1 MLELQHIHKMYNPGT
16 INEICLFDDF
26 NLTIED
32 GQFVSVVGSNGSG
45 KTSMLNII
53 CGSIPVDGGKIMVN
67 GVDITKKKDF
77 IRHQSIGRVFQDP
90 SKGTC
95 PSMTILENMALA
107 DNKTHGTTAASTS
120 TPIPAKTPQFVFTNY
135 GIDLNHA
142 DLKEYPQHFLGDR
155 IARKLYA
162 TQKVYV
168 RRHTATVGFT
178 DNTMEIYKPAIY
190 NSVMKLDSYF
200 KKAVRRQ
207 EINEQTA
214 TAELSKCLD
223 AAFVAYYEEETGE
236 LEKALKKAKS
246 PEEIL
251 TVFNSILIKE

>member
-1 MLELQHIHKMYNPGT
+1 M
-16 INEICLFDDF
+16 
-26 NLTIED
+26 
-32 GQFVSVVGSNGSG
+32 
-45 KTSMLNII
+45 
-53 CGSIPVDGGKIMVN
+53 KI
-67 GVDITKKKDF
+67 
-77 IRHQSIGRVFQDP
+77 
-90 SKGTC
+90 
-95 PSMTILENMALA
+95 TILFLALIALGFSVKAQRMALA
-107 DNKTHGTTAASTS
+107 DNKTHGTTAASAS

-142 DLKEYPQHFLGDR
+142 DLKEYPQHVLGDR

>member
-1 MLELQHIHKMYNPGT
+1 
-16 INEICLFDDF
+16 
-26 NLTIED
+26 
-32 GQFVSVVGSNGSG
+32 
-45 KTSMLNII
+45 MLNLI
-53 CGSIPVDGGKIMVN
+53 CGSIPLDAGQIKIGN
-67 GVDITKKKDF
+67 EDITGMPEFKRQK
-77 IRHQSIGRVFQDP
+77 RIGRVYQNP
-90 SKGTC
+90 AMGTC

>member
-1 MLELQHIHKMYNPGT
+1 M
-16 INEICLFDDF
+16 
-26 NLTIED
+26 
-32 GQFVSVVGSNGSG
+32 
-45 KTSMLNII
+45 
-53 CGSIPVDGGKIMVN
+53 KI
-67 GVDITKKKDF
+67 
-77 IRHQSIGRVFQDP
+77 
-90 SKGTC
+90 
-95 PSMTILENMALA
+95 TILFLALIALGFSVKAQRMALA
-107 DNKTHGTTAASTS
+107 DNKTHGTTTASAS

-200 KKAVRRQ
+200 KKQSAGRKSTNKQLRQ
-207 EINEQTA
+207 NCRNAWMQP
-214 TAELSKCLD
+214 LSL
-223 AAFVAYYEEETGE
+223 TMR
-236 LEKALKKAKS
+236 KK
-246 PEEIL
+246 PE
-251 TVFNSILIKE
+251 SSKKP

>member
-1 MLELQHIHKMYNPGT
+1 M
-16 INEICLFDDF
+16 
-26 NLTIED
+26 
-32 GQFVSVVGSNGSG
+32 
-45 KTSMLNII
+45 
-53 CGSIPVDGGKIMVN
+53 KI
-67 GVDITKKKDF
+67 
-77 IRHQSIGRVFQDP
+77 
-90 SKGTC
+90 
-95 PSMTILENMALA
+95 TILFLALIALGFSVKAQRMAIA
-107 DNKTHGTTAASTS
+107 DNKTHGTTTASAN

-200 KKAVRRQ
+200 KKQSAGRKSINKQLRQ
-207 EINEQTA
+207 NCRNA
-214 TAELSKCLD
+214 WMPPLSL
-223 AAFVAYYEEETGE
+223 TMR
-236 LEKALKKAKS
+236 KK
-246 PEEIL
+246 PE
-251 TVFNSILIKE
+251 SSKKP

>member
-1 MLELQHIHKMYNPGT
+1 
-16 INEICLFDDF
+16 
-26 NLTIED
+26 
-32 GQFVSVVGSNGSG
+32 
-45 KTSMLNII
+45 
-53 CGSIPVDGGKIMVN
+53 
-67 GVDITKKKDF
+67 
-77 IRHQSIGRVFQDP
+77 
-90 SKGTC
+90 
-95 PSMTILENMALA
+95 MALA

-142 DLKEYPQHFLGDR
+142 DLKEYPQHVLGDR

>member
-1 MLELQHIHKMYNPGT
+1 M
-16 INEICLFDDF
+16 
-26 NLTIED
+26 
-32 GQFVSVVGSNGSG
+32 
-45 KTSMLNII
+45 
-53 CGSIPVDGGKIMVN
+53 KI
-67 GVDITKKKDF
+67 
-77 IRHQSIGRVFQDP
+77 
-90 SKGTC
+90 
-95 PSMTILENMALA
+95 TILFLALIALGFSVKAQRMALA
-107 DNKTHGTTAASTS
+107 DNKTHGTTTASAS

-207 EINEQTA
+207 KSTNKQLRQNCRNA
-214 TAELSKCLD
+214 WMQPLSL
-223 AAFVAYYEEETGE
+223 TMR
-236 LEKALKKAKS
+236 KK
-246 PEEIL
+246 PE
-251 TVFNSILIKE
+251 SSKKP

>member
-1 MLELQHIHKMYNPGT
+1 M
-16 INEICLFDDF
+16 
-26 NLTIED
+26 
-32 GQFVSVVGSNGSG
+32 
-45 KTSMLNII
+45 
-53 CGSIPVDGGKIMVN
+53 KI
-67 GVDITKKKDF
+67 
-77 IRHQSIGRVFQDP
+77 
-90 SKGTC
+90 
-95 PSMTILENMALA
+95 TILFLALIALGFSVKAQRMALA
-107 DNKTHGTTAASTS
+107 DNKTHGTTTASAS

-200 KKAVRRQ
+200 KKAVRRRKSTNKQ
-207 EINEQTA
+207 LRQNCRNAWMQP
-214 TAELSKCLD
+214 LSL
-223 AAFVAYYEEETGE
+223 TMR
-236 LEKALKKAKS
+236 KK
-246 PEEIL
+246 PE
-251 TVFNSILIKE
+251 SSKKP

>member
-1 MLELQHIHKMYNPGT
+1 M
-16 INEICLFDDF
+16 
-26 NLTIED
+26 
-32 GQFVSVVGSNGSG
+32 
-45 KTSMLNII
+45 
-53 CGSIPVDGGKIMVN
+53 KI
-67 GVDITKKKDF
+67 
-77 IRHQSIGRVFQDP
+77 
-90 SKGTC
+90 
-95 PSMTILENMALA
+95 TILFLALIALGFSVKAQRMALA
-107 DNKTHGTTAASTS
+107 DNKTHGTTTASAS

-207 EINEQTA
+207 EINEH
-214 TAELSKCLD
+214 
-223 AAFVAYYEEETGE
+223 YEEETGE

>member
-1 MLELQHIHKMYNPGT
+1 M
-16 INEICLFDDF
+16 
-26 NLTIED
+26 
-32 GQFVSVVGSNGSG
+32 
-45 KTSMLNII
+45 
-53 CGSIPVDGGKIMVN
+53 KI
-67 GVDITKKKDF
+67 
-77 IRHQSIGRVFQDP
+77 
-90 SKGTC
+90 
-95 PSMTILENMALA
+95 TILFLALIALGFSVKAQRMALA
-107 DNKTHGTTAASTS
+107 DNKTHGTTTASTS

-200 KKAVRRQ
+200 KKQSAGRKSTNKQLRQ
-207 EINEQTA
+207 NCRNAWMQP
-214 TAELSKCLD
+214 LSL
-223 AAFVAYYEEETGE
+223 TMR
-236 LEKALKKAKS
+236 KK
-246 PEEIL
+246 PE
-251 TVFNSILIKE
+251 SSKKP

>member
-1 MLELQHIHKMYNPGT
+1 M
-16 INEICLFDDF
+16 
-26 NLTIED
+26 
-32 GQFVSVVGSNGSG
+32 
-45 KTSMLNII
+45 
-53 CGSIPVDGGKIMVN
+53 KI
-67 GVDITKKKDF
+67 
-77 IRHQSIGRVFQDP
+77 
-90 SKGTC
+90 
-95 PSMTILENMALA
+95 TILFLALIALGFSVKAQRMALA
-107 DNKTHGTTAASTS
+107 DNKTHGTTAASAS

-200 KKAVRRQ
+200 KGSQALVTTYTYSPFFGLTLKTDPNGNITHYNYDEFGRLKSVTDR
-207 EINEQTA
+207 
-214 TAELSKCLD
+214 
-223 AAFVAYYEEETGE
+223 
-236 LEKALKKAKS
+236 LKK
-246 PEEIL
+246 
-251 TVFNSILIKE
+251 TVQNFEYHYKNQ

>member
-1 MLELQHIHKMYNPGT
+1 M
-16 INEICLFDDF
+16 
-26 NLTIED
+26 
-32 GQFVSVVGSNGSG
+32 
-45 KTSMLNII
+45 
-53 CGSIPVDGGKIMVN
+53 KI
-67 GVDITKKKDF
+67 
-77 IRHQSIGRVFQDP
+77 
-90 SKGTC
+90 
-95 PSMTILENMALA
+95 TILFLALIALGFSVKAQRMALA
-107 DNKTHGTTAASTS
+107 DNKTHGTTTASAS

-200 KKAVRRQ
+200 KNKQIVRFM
-207 EINEQTA
+207 IY
-214 TAELSKCLD
+214 S
-223 AAFVAYYEEETGE
+223 
-236 LEKALKKAKS
+236 
-246 PEEIL
+246 
-251 TVFNSILIKE
+251 LIKIELKTVNISSGDLAFFRAFSSSPVSSS

>member
-1 MLELQHIHKMYNPGT
+1 M
-16 INEICLFDDF
+16 
-26 NLTIED
+26 
-32 GQFVSVVGSNGSG
+32 
-45 KTSMLNII
+45 
-53 CGSIPVDGGKIMVN
+53 KI
-67 GVDITKKKDF
+67 
-77 IRHQSIGRVFQDP
+77 
-90 SKGTC
+90 
-95 PSMTILENMALA
+95 TILFLALIALGFSVKAQRMALA

-200 KKAVRRQ
+200 KKQSAGRKSTNKQLRQ
-207 EINEQTA
+207 NCRNAWMQP
-214 TAELSKCLD
+214 LSL
-223 AAFVAYYEEETGE
+223 TMR
-236 LEKALKKAKS
+236 KK
-246 PEEIL
+246 PE
-251 TVFNSILIKE
+251 SSKKP

>member
-1 MLELQHIHKMYNPGT
+1 M
-16 INEICLFDDF
+16 
-26 NLTIED
+26 
-32 GQFVSVVGSNGSG
+32 
-45 KTSMLNII
+45 
-53 CGSIPVDGGKIMVN
+53 KI
-67 GVDITKKKDF
+67 
-77 IRHQSIGRVFQDP
+77 
-90 SKGTC
+90 
-95 PSMTILENMALA
+95 TILKAQRMALA
-107 DNKTHGTTAASTS
+107 DNKTHGTTTASAS

>member
-1 MLELQHIHKMYNPGT
+1 M
-16 INEICLFDDF
+16 
-26 NLTIED
+26 
-32 GQFVSVVGSNGSG
+32 
-45 KTSMLNII
+45 
-53 CGSIPVDGGKIMVN
+53 KI
-67 GVDITKKKDF
+67 
-77 IRHQSIGRVFQDP
+77 
-90 SKGTC
+90 
-95 PSMTILENMALA
+95 TILFLALIALGFSVKAQRMALA

-178 DNTMEIYKPAIY
+178 DNTM
-190 NSVMKLDSYF
+190 KLDSYF

>member
-1 MLELQHIHKMYNPGT
+1 MLELNHIHKYYNAGT
-16 INEICLFDDF
+16 VNEMCLFNDF
-26 NLTIED
+26 SLSIED

-45 KTSMLNII
+45 KTSMLNLI
-53 CGSIPVDGGKIMVN
+53 CGSIPLDAGQIKIGN
-67 GVDITKKKDF
+67 EDITNMPEFKRQK
-77 IRHQSIGRVFQDP
+77 RIGRVYQNP
-90 SKGTC
+90 AMGTC

>member
-1 MLELQHIHKMYNPGT
+1 MYQNPA
-16 INEICLFDDF
+16 
-26 NLTIED
+26 
-32 GQFVSVVGSNGSG
+32 
-45 KTSMLNII
+45 M
-53 CGSIPVDGGKIMVN
+53 
-67 GVDITKKKDF
+67 
-77 IRHQSIGRVFQDP
+77 
-90 SKGTC
+90 GTC

-107 DNKTHGTTAASTS
+107 DNKTHGTTTASAS